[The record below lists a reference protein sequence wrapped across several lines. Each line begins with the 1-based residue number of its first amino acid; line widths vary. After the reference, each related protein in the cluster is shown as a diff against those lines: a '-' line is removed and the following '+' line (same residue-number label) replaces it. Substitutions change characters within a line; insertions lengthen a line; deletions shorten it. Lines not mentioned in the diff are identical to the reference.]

1 MGGFFPSNQLLVGAN
16 RELIGGDCRHEV
28 LDFPSSLSGILPLAF
43 YLASCHFIGDV

>member
-28 LDFPSSLSGILPLAF
+28 LDFPMQHIPLHPLCTNRNAE
-43 YLASCHFIGDV
+43 